1 MIPQPELERFYAL
14 RQYVFDNIKQ
24 ALAEDSHCKS
34 YEGSMSIQFPDY
46 FDGLLSDSWAITLD
60 CYVFGP
66 NRHYRWTGDTFL
78 EALEKAEKEIKS
90 WTHEQNL

>member
-1 MIPQPELERFYAL
+1 MIPQTELDRFYAL
-14 RQYVFDNIKQ
+14 RQFVFDNIKQ

-34 YEGSMSIQFPDY
+34 YEGAMAVHFPDY
-46 FDGLLSDSWAITLD
+46 FDSLFDGWAITLD

-66 NRHYRWTGDTFL
+66 SRHYRWEGDTFL

-90 WTHEQNL
+90 WET